1 LIAVAFKHI
10 VVDEIERQ
18 DLERNEEHELDQLR
32 ELEEVETAL
41 KAIGVTLEPRFDI
54 SLTARIGSTS
64 TKKIANDSQ
73 PSFFTYA
80 IRNA

>member
-1 LIAVAFKHI
+1 MS
-10 VVDEIERQ
+10 VVDEIERLTATKPQ

-64 TKKIANDSQ
+64 TKK
-73 PSFFTYA
+73 
-80 IRNA
+80 

>member
-1 LIAVAFKHI
+1 MS
-10 VVDEIERQ
+10 VVDEIERLTATIPQ

-32 ELEEVETAL
+32 ELAEVETAL

-64 TKKIANDSQ
+64 KKK
-73 PSFFTYA
+73 
-80 IRNA
+80 